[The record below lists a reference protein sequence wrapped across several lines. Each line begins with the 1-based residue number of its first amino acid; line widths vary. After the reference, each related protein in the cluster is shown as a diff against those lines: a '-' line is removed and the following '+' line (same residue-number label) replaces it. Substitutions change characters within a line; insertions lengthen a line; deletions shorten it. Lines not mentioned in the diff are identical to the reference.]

1 VIEGQSDERLVP
13 AREGRS
19 EFRERASRFLGI
31 ASPCGDP
38 ADARASRLR
47 EGASGLPVESSR
59 LAPNFSYGDLKIFS
73 GRAHPALARE
83 ICAYLGIP
91 LGQLTLYN
99 FSDGENYC
107 QIDENVR
114 GADVFIVQPTGS
126 PVNDHIMELLIVLD
140 AFRRSSASRITAVMP
155 YFGYSRQDKTMDL
168 HAAQIQGFF
177 DIPVDHLFAAPV
189 LLDAIRKM
197 ELEDLVIVS
206 PDVGGVARA
215 RAIGK
220 RLGASLA
227 IIDKRRTG
235 KNETEVL
242 NVVGEVDGRN
252 VLILDD
258 IVDTAGT
265 LVQAEEALR
274 RQGAR
279 RTYAAAVHPVLSGP
293 ALERIEASHLES
305 LLVTNTVPLDG
316 AIARCP
322 RIRSLSIAPLLGE
335 AIQRIHDGTSVSS
348 LFV

>member
-1 VIEGQSDERLVP
+1 MV
-13 AREGRS
+13 
-19 EFRERASRFLGI
+19 
-31 ASPCGDP
+31 
-38 ADARASRLR
+38 
-47 EGASGLPVESSR
+47 
-59 LAPNFSYGDLKIFS
+59 PNFSYGDLKIFS
-73 GRAHPALARE
+73 GRAHPALAHE
-83 ICAYLGIP
+83 ICAYLDIP

-114 GADVFIVQPTGS
+114 GADVFVVQPTGS
-126 PVNDHIMELLIVLD
+126 PVNDHVMELLILMD
-140 AFRRSSASRITAVMP
+140 AFRRSSATRITAVMP
-155 YFGYSRQDKTMDL
+155 YFGYARQDKKDKPRVPIAAKLMADLLTASGADRILTMDL

-189 LLDAIRKM
+189 LLEAIRKL

-235 KNETEVL
+235 KNETEIL
-242 NVVGEVDGRN
+242 NVVGEVEGKD

-265 LVQAEEALR
+265 LVQAEAALR

-293 ALERIEASHLES
+293 AIERIEASQLQS
-305 LLVTNTVPLDG
+305 LLVTNTVPIDD
-316 AIARCP
+316 AVARCP
-322 RIRSLSIAPLLGE
+322 RIHPLSIAPILGE